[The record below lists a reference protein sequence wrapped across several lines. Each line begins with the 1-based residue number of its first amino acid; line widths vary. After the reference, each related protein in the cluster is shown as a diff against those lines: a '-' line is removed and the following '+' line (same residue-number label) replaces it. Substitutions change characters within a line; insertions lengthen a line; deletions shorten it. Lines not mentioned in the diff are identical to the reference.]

1 MNIFL
6 IKTRNLNDYKKAL
19 INIGYTIENLAKLFD
34 ENLSKQI
41 YEDLS
46 DQQKKNQTFLAKFF
60 CNNLGKY
67 NVIYG
72 KCYCHIGIFRNHCQT
87 YLIDYI
93 GKNVIIAYRVIF
105 SILFFILMIMISIN
119 LVQRLKDSNYSSCF
133 NTICAILLT
142 PKNLVS
148 LNLIILTFSKFVYM
162 IIDPYCQFK
171 KISYEFDRALNEIK
185 FSSLIS
191 IYLILFIVLVGLNTN
206 LSRGRGKINKKYYIF
221 VYRLIKIVVC
231 IILFIIYP
239 LQIPL
244 SVAMAKNTFNFGAMN
259 ILLYITVFFAVCL
272 MCFTFWMIFYLRKR
286 LFNNYIIRK
295 ENLRKNLFKIKKID
309 EVFFDNENSF
319 SEREHLNTVN
329 KNLIEAKEVIHKNK
343 NEIKFLKNMIKSNLI
358 KEVDKAI
365 NKEDLN
371 YDMDNYE
378 LIDFENEMLILDLYN
393 KKIEENSQI
402 VIKNSN
408 NLEENKLIKSKTNE
422 EIFEDDFS
430 LNEND
435 LKIVNDIFGFSFL
448 YMIVTI
454 EFILYNLISRYPDYL
469 IDYRTMLTIFCIC
482 ELVDAQYTIIIYF
495 VFFKNI
501 MVQEYKNL
509 KFIGELGTLTIRN
522 NNKGHKIYLNYDNL
536 KNSSIFY
543 RYNDFINFYDIKDKK

>member
-6 IKTRNLNDYKKAL
+6 IKTRNLNDYKKAF

-171 KISYEFDRALNEIK
+171 KISYEFERVLNEIK

-509 KFIGELGTLTIRN
+509 KFIGELGTLTNRN
-522 NNKGHKIYLNYDNL
+522 NNKGNKIYLNYDNL

>member
-34 ENLSKQI
+34 VNLSKKI

-46 DQQKKNQTFLAKFF
+46 DQQKKNQRFLAKFF

-93 GKNVIIAYRVIF
+93 GKNVIIAYRVVF

-171 KISYEFDRALNEIK
+171 KISYEFERVLNEIK

-329 KNLIEAKEVIHKNK
+329 KNLIETKEVLHKNK
-343 NEIKFLKNMIKSNLI
+343 NEIKFLKKMIKSNLI

-469 IDYRTMLTIFCIC
+469 FDYRTMLTIFCIC

-509 KFIGELGTLTIRN
+509 KFIGELGTLTNRN

>member
-171 KISYEFDRALNEIK
+171 KISYEFERVLNEIK

-329 KNLIEAKEVIHKNK
+329 KNLIETKEVLHKNK

-365 NKEDLN
+365 NKEDFN

-422 EIFEDDFS
+422 ETFEDDFS